1 VRLEPKETTN
11 ALLARRWPTVGR
23 WLRDASIP
31 PRTELVDHLPAPT
44 LSIEGIRVSSAY
56 DPLSEAEL
64 QARLVPIG
72 TREATIYGLGNGA
85 LARHLLDRPE
95 LESLRVVLLNPAVA
109 AACLAVFDVD
119 DWLDD
124 PRVELLRG
132 EDELELI
139 PPFAALPACLKLASP
154 EAARIRD
161 LVELELATPYIGRHI
176 RARESV
182 LRDHLCANRLRL
194 RTDGDVSELFDTRR
208 GETVL
213 VAAAGPTLSDHFERL
228 RAIRRD
234 RLLIAVDAALQ
245 PLLGA
250 GIRPQVVVAA
260 DSHELGLSRIFEVDP
275 DDLEGMLLAYDPVVH
290 PPVLERWPG
299 RRLAFY
305 RDHPR
310 YAALRDEQPKADLWT
325 SGSVLHAAV
334 DLAVRAGASRVE
346 LLGADFANLHGRS
359 HVSGAAW
366 ERSVGARRGREHWLA
381 NGRGERVP
389 TQPNL
394 IGYLRDLERYVARH
408 PDVTFVQTSPESAAI
423 AGAIPGEHAA

>member
-1 VRLEPKETTN
+1 MRLEPN
-11 ALLARRWPTVGR
+11 ARALTILERRWPVIGR
-23 WLRDASIP
+23 WIRRAPIP
-31 PRTELVDHLPAPT
+31 RRIELVDHLPAPT

-64 QARLVPIG
+64 QARLVPSAA
-72 TREATIYGLGNGA
+72 REATVYGIGNGA
-85 LARHLLDRPE
+85 LARLLLERPE
-95 LESLRVVLLNPAVA
+95 LERLRVVLLNPAVT
-109 AACLAVFDVD
+109 AACLAAFDMD

-124 PRVELLRG
+124 PRVELARG
-132 EDELELI
+132 ADEREVT
-139 PPFAALPACLKLASP
+139 PPFAALPACLKLAAP

-176 RARESV
+176 RARESE
-182 LRDHLCANRLRL
+182 LHDHLRANRPHLQ
-194 RTDGDVSELFDTRR
+194 TDGDVSELFETRLD
-208 GETVL
+208 ETVL
-213 VAAAGPTLSDHFERL
+213 VAAAGPTLSDHF
-228 RAIRRD
+228 D
-234 RLLIAVDAALQ
+234 RLCAMHLDRMLIAVDAALQ
-245 PLLGA
+245 PLLDA
-250 GIRPQVVVAA
+250 GIRPHVVVAA
-260 DSHELGLSRIFEVDP
+260 DSHELGLSRIFDVDP
-275 DDLEGMLLAYDPVVH
+275 DDLEGTLLVYDPVVH

-310 YAALRDEQPKADLWT
+310 YAELRSEHPKANLWS

-334 DLAVRAGASRVE
+334 DLAVRTGASRVE
-346 LLGADFANLHGRS
+346 LLGADFANLRGRS

-366 ERSVGARRGREHWLA
+366 ERSIGAREGREHWLA

-389 TQPNL
+389 SQPNL
-394 IGYLRDLERYVARH
+394 IGYLRDLERYVASH